1 MKTEKARCMG
11 LVALAAIVIPQTEAS
26 TISIQQPTFT
36 GLADYQPTGFGQTF
50 TANGKYSI
58 VAIDLYV
65 SSSAGGSDV
74 TLRLYD
80 FNTSLSTLGTTVL
93 SSGSFL
99 ESALSPVAAWVR
111 VDLSKPVPA
120 NPGGSFAFTVIAKDP
135 GGSST
140 GWNNY
145 GFNPNNVYS
154 GGSAFG
160 GASGS
165 VNLGTTDLAFRVV
178 TVPEPAPAMTVFV
191 SCLTLI
197 TRRKRAHLS
206 RHPQPFETS

>member
-1 MKTEKARCMG
+1 MPIMART
-11 LVALAAIVIPQTEAS
+11 AIAS
-26 TISIQQPTFT
+26 SISIEQSSFT
-36 GLADYQPTGFGQTF
+36 GLADYQPTGFGQSF
-50 TANGKYSI
+50 TANAKYPI

-80 FNTSLSTLGTTVL
+80 FNSSLSTLGTQVL

-99 ESALSPVAAWVR
+99 ESALKSTAAWIR
-111 VDLSKPVPA
+111 VELAKPVTA
-120 NPGGSFAFTVIAKDP
+120 NLGGEYAFTVIAKDP

-145 GFNPNNVYS
+145 GFNRNNVYT

-160 GASGS
+160 GASGT
-165 VNLGTTDLAFRVV
+165 VRQGTTDLAFRIV
-178 TVPEPAPAMTVFV
+178 TVPEPASACLVFISV
-191 SCLTLI
+191 LAWV
-197 TRRKRAHLS
+197 TRSTRNPRG
-206 RHPQPFETS
+206 RTT

>member
-1 MKTEKARCMG
+1 M
-11 LVALAAIVIPQTEAS
+11 LQTATAS
-26 TISIQQPTFT
+26 SISINQSSFT
-36 GLADYQPTGFGQTF
+36 GLADYQPTGFGQSF

-58 VAIDLYV
+58 VAVDLYI
-65 SSSAGGSDV
+65 SSSAGGSDA

-80 FNTSLSTLGTTVL
+80 FNSSLSTLGTNVL
-93 SSGSFL
+93 SSGTFL
-99 ESALSPVAAWVR
+99 ESALSPAAAWIR
-111 VDLSKPVPA
+111 VELANPVPA
-120 NPGGSFAFTVIAKDP
+120 ILGSNFAFTVIAKDP

-165 VNLGTTDLAFRVV
+165 VNQGTTDLAFRIV
-178 TVPEPAPAMTVFV
+178 TVPEPASAYLI
-191 SCLTLI
+191 SIASLALLTQ
-197 TRRKRAHLS
+197 RS
-206 RHPQPFETS
+206 RTSRGS

>member
-1 MKTEKARCMG
+1 MKVEMIRC
-11 LVALAAIVIPQTEAS
+11 LCLFALAVIMAPKANAT
-26 TISIQQPTFT
+26 TISIDQSTFT

-50 TANGKYSI
+50 AVNGKYSI

-80 FNTSLSTLGTTVL
+80 FNSSLSTLGTTVL

-99 ESALSPVAAWVR
+99 ESALNPTAAWIR
-111 VDLSKPVPA
+111 VQLAAPVPV
-120 NPGGSFAFTVIAKDP
+120 NPGRNLAFTVIAKDP

-145 GFNPNNVYS
+145 GFNPNNVYA

-165 VNLGTTDLAFRVV
+165 VNLGSTDLAFRVV
-178 TVPEPAPAMTVFV
+178 TVPEPASACLVFV
-191 SCLTLI
+191 SSLALI
-197 TRRKRAHLS
+197 TRRKRAPSKRPLS
-206 RHPQPFETS
+206 LI